1 MTVLNRIKKFLDNR
15 PDPVNGT
22 EYTSPYRFWQD
33 TGIGRDTAYRMY
45 NDSTYIPT
53 SKALNKICNAYK
65 IQPGAF
71 LVWEPD
77 DVFQAVTGQENSDE
91 LHQHQKPSASNDST
105 ISKRTC
111 SFLSVVPK
119 VQESA

>member
-1 MTVLNRIKKFLDNR
+1 MTVLNRIKEFLDNR
-15 PDPVNGT
+15 PDPVSGT

-53 SKALNKICNAYK
+53 SKALNKICSAYK

-71 LVWEPD
+71 LLWEPD
-77 DVFQAVTGQENSDE
+77 DIFQPAVGQENSEE
-91 LHQHQKPSASNDST
+91 LQQRQKLDVGNDPT
-105 ISKRTC
+105 TSKRPR
-111 SFLSVVPK
+111 SFLSVVSK